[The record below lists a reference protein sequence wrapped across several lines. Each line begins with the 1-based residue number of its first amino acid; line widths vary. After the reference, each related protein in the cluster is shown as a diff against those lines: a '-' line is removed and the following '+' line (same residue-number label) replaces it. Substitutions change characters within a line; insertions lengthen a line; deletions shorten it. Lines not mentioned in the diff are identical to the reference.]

1 MCFFHQG
8 PEDQLFAVRRQGAT
22 SQGSCLAAAVEGDF
36 NLKMLLDFWHQ
47 QIPVA
52 GIQGRVPQNGWF
64 LMELKWMIWG
74 YPYFRKHPYG
84 CFLKWWYQ
92 VVSPKHPK
100 MIIFRKIGK
109 PTIYHGRNRRVPRC
123 LREPQESPSNS
134 SVYKKVSRNG
144 SM

>member
-8 PEDQLFAVRRQGAT
+8 PEDQLLADRRQGAT

-64 LMELKWMIWG
+64 LMENPIEMDDLGGTPIFGNIHMG
-74 YPYFRKHPYG
+74 
-84 CFLKWWYQ
+84 
-92 VVSPKHPK
+92 VSLNGGIPKTSQNDH
-100 MIIFRKIGK
+100 F
-109 PTIYHGRNRRVPRC
+109 
-123 LREPQESPSNS
+123 
-134 SVYKKVSRNG
+134 
-144 SM
+144 